1 MLGFVPNSI
10 IIDLLAEGVHVVSKL
25 VVPIVPGVAAEKL
38 VSVVET
44 PQDRD
49 VFITGKFY

>member
-1 MLGFVPNSI
+1 MPNSI
-10 IIDLLAEGVHVVSKL
+10 IIDLLAEGVRVVSKL
-25 VVPIVPGVAAEKL
+25 VLLVPAVAAEKE